1 MRRCITLVNKIR
13 DALNLIQKGD
23 GKKVKIICAVGL
35 VGIILIAMSSLFQTD
50 KSKSN
55 VEDDTAVDYS
65 SYSKETEQKL
75 TDIVSSISGVG
86 ECKVMI
92 TFETGSENVYATDS
106 ETKSD
111 DNSADDK
118 SEYVLYNSSN
128 GEKALLIKEKYPAV
142 GGVSI
147 VCDGGDDETV
157 REAIINTV
165 TSLFN
170 ISTNRVSVSKIK
182 SKGG

>member
-55 VEDDTAVDYS
+55 VADNTAVDYS

-106 ETKSD
+106 ENKNDESSQSNKD
-111 DNSADDK
+111 
-118 SEYVLYNSSN
+118 EYVLYDSQS
-128 GEKALLIKEKYPAV
+128 GEKALLIKEKYPTV
-142 GGVSI
+142 QGVSV
-147 VCDGGDDETV
+147 VCSGGDNVEV
-157 REAIINTV
+157 REAVINTV

-170 ISTNRVSVSKIK
+170 ISANRVSVSKIK
-182 SKGG
+182 SKG